1 MSRVVVGV
9 DGSEH
14 AARALARAV
23 EDARLRRAVLDV
35 VHAVP
40 GPVMF
45 ADPVKAPPPSPEVLR
60 EAGAKLIDR
69 ALAGVDIEGLETA
82 RTVAVG
88 HTARVLCDVARD
100 AELLVVGSRGYG
112 GFRGLLVGS
121 VTHQVVAHAPC
132 PVLVVVPGARPGDR
146 GER

>member
-1 MSRVVVGV
+1 MARVVVGV

-14 AARALARAV
+14 AARALTRAV
-23 EDARLRRAVLDV
+23 EEARLRGAVLDV

-45 ADPVKAPPPSPEVLR
+45 ADPVLAPPPSPERLR
-60 EAGAKLIDR
+60 EAGAKLVEQ
-69 ALAGVDIEGLETA
+69 ALTGVDIEGLETA
-82 RTVAVG
+82 RVVAVG
-88 HTARVLCDVARD
+88 HTSRVLCDVAAD
-100 AELLVVGSRGYG
+100 ADLLVVGSRGYG

-132 PVLVVVPGARPGDR
+132 PVLVVVPEGRR
-146 GER
+146 GRHGEP

>member
-1 MSRVVVGV
+1 MRRVVVGV

-23 EDARLRRAVLDV
+23 EEARLRRAVLDI

-45 ADPVKAPPPSPEVLR
+45 ADPVLAPPPSPERLR
-60 EAGAKLIDR
+60 EAGAKLVEQ
-69 ALAGVDIEGLETA
+69 ALAGVNTEGLET
-82 RTVAVG
+82 TPVVAVG
-88 HTARVLCDVARD
+88 HTAKVLCDVAED
-100 AELLVVGSRGYG
+100 ADLLVVGSRGYG

-132 PVLVVVPGARPGDR
+132 PVLVVVPEGRHGSEGVR
-146 GER
+146 